1 MGSAAR
7 VEGMD
12 LVELLSAPST
22 EGALSLAD
30 RIWTWLLSSGVT
42 VVIII
47 VAALILRMVAAWLIR
62 RFFRT
67 MREGGTRLSSMTSAM
82 AGRDQRTAR
91 MAQQRRA
98 QRIST
103 LTSVSVNIASIVIG
117 IVALVMVLSALGVN
131 VSPLIASLGVAGL
144 AAGIGAQT
152 IIKDMIAGM
161 LILFEDIVAV
171 GDTVDFEYASG
182 TVEAVSLRAT
192 QIRALDGT
200 LWTVRNGEVIRIGN
214 KSRGFATAVVT
225 LDIDSGADNTVVSTA
240 LAAVADD
247 LASDDAW
254 ADLIDPPVEV
264 SGILSVDGA
273 RMQRR
278 VTVKTVA
285 GQQWA
290 VEMELRRRIRIAFR
304 AAEIDFALPRFEGS
318 AKA

>member
-1 MGSAAR
+1 
-7 VEGMD
+7 MD

-247 LASDDAW
+247 LASDEAW

>member
-117 IVALVMVLSALGVN
+117 VVALVMVLSALGVN

-182 TVEAVSLRAT
+182 AVEAVSLRAT

>member
-117 IVALVMVLSALGVN
+117 VVALVMVLSALGVN